1 MTGGFAYVLDEDRTF
16 FDKCNRSMVN
26 IERITTEDMQPH
38 RKHLKEIIENHYQNT
53 KSPKSKKIFEDF
65 DRFEPHFWLVSPA
78 ALNIQDLLKAT
89 RSNAA

>member
-1 MTGGFAYVLDEDRTF
+1 
-16 FDKCNRSMVN
+16 
-26 IERITTEDMQPH
+26 MQPH
-38 RKHLKEIIENHYQNT
+38 RKHLKEIIEKHYENT
-53 KSPKSKKIFEDF
+53 KSPKSKQIFEDF